1 MMSSNLQD
9 IADNGKETLS
19 LRDIAP
25 VLGLCE
31 QTLRTAAHNAPEKLG
46 FPVVVAN
53 RRVVVPKQAF
63 ISFMKGERND
73 Y

>member
-1 MMSSNLQD
+1 MFRNLED

-19 LRDIAP
+19 LNEVAP
-25 VLGLCE
+25 VLGVCA